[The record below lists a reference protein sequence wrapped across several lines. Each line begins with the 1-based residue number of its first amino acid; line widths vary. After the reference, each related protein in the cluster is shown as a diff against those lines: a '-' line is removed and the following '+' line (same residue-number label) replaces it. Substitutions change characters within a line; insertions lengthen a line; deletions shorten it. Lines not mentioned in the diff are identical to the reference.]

1 MKKRHSIKPVTLHL
15 RKQAGDALLDAM
27 IAMVLAMVVGLGP
40 MYVASRGAV
49 VQTQASYQNMA
60 VVEMRKLL
68 ATQGPALCGTT
79 PQITVNKVDAASGDP
94 AVLDLAV
101 AVTCSDRPATGITIG
116 GVSVDPTLTGSGAA
130 KTVSLS
136 VTSSTKFGGSGTI
149 TITQGGA

>member
-40 MYVASRGAV
+40 IYVVSRGAV

-79 PQITVNKVDAASGDP
+79 PQITVNKVGAPSGNP

-116 GVSVDPTLTGSGAA
+116 GVSVDPTLTGAA

>member
-40 MYVASRGAV
+40 LYVASRGAV

-60 VVEMRKLL
+60 VVKMRELL

-79 PQITVNKVDAASGDP
+79 PQITVNKVGAASGDP
-94 AVLDLAV
+94 AVFDLAV

-116 GVSVDPTLTGSGAA
+116 GVSVDPTLTGAA

>member
-27 IAMVLAMVVGLGP
+27 IAMVLVMVVGLGP
-40 MYVASRGAV
+40 IYVVSRGAV

-60 VVEMRKLL
+60 VVKMRELL

-79 PQITVNKVDAASGDP
+79 PQITVNKVGAASGNP

-116 GVSVDPTLTGSGAA
+116 GVSVDPTLTGAA

>member
-40 MYVASRGAV
+40 IYVASRGAV

-60 VVEMRKLL
+60 VVKMRELL

-79 PQITVNKVDAASGDP
+79 PQITVNKVGAASGDP

-116 GVSVDPTLTGSGAA
+116 GVSVDPTLTGAA

>member
-79 PQITVNKVDAASGDP
+79 PQITVNRVDAASGDP

-116 GVSVDPTLTGSGAA
+116 GVSVDPTLTGAA